1 LKRYLVLLWTQLRVS
16 AAQAMAY
23 RANFLVSGVM
33 TFAQIALTLVPL
45 IVLFD
50 QRKQVGDWT
59 APDMLVVV
67 AYFVGVKAILEGVIS
82 PSMQD
87 LVARIRDGS
96 FDYILLKPI
105 DAQAMISASRYE
117 PWNLFD
123 FVAAIA
129 IAVYAFIRRGYAPTG
144 LEIAAGLGL
153 FVAGVIAMYS
163 LWIAVAAAAFWIGRL
178 DNLQWLLGA
187 IFDTARWPVQ
197 VFPGAWRI
205 VFTFLI
211 PVAIMTTFPAMALL
225 GRLELRTAAATI
237 AGSLLMLLLSRLV
250 WRAAIRSY
258 TSASS

>member
-1 LKRYLVLLWTQLRVS
+1 MRRYLTLLWTQLRVS

-23 RANFLVSGVM
+23 RANFVLSGVM
-33 TFAQIALTLVPL
+33 AFAQIALTLIPL

-50 QRKQVGDWT
+50 RRHQVGDWT

-67 AYFVGVKAILEGVIS
+67 AYFVAIKAILEGVIS

-87 LVARIRDGS
+87 LVQRIRDGS

-117 PWNLFD
+117 PWSLFD
-123 FVAAIA
+123 LLGAIA
-129 IAVYAFIRRGYAPTG
+129 IAVFAFIHRGHAPDA
-144 LEIAAGLGL
+144 LAIAAGLGL

-178 DNLQWLLGA
+178 DNLQYLLGA
-187 IFDTARWPVQ
+187 MFDTARWPVQ
-197 VFPGAWRI
+197 VFPTVWRT

-225 GRLELRTAAATI
+225 GRLDLRTAVATI
-237 AGSLLMLLLSRLV
+237 AGALVMLVLSRLV
-250 WRAAIRSY
+250 WRAAIRNY